1 MTNIIREIK
10 WRGAVC
16 AVTGLM
22 LAALSFPAL
31 AAPKK
36 PKAPAAEPAP
46 PQIQQIEISQNSLS
60 PAGAKALQG
69 LVERFNAQSKGYE
82 VVFVDRDWRAGSA
95 PHLLVLDGANK
106 DAFLAAGKTPRYKSL
121 ASVMKGA
128 GIALQTLRSPAVMT
142 PVPVGAKGELL
153 ALPVGLST
161 PVLYVNRE
169 AFRRAKVDPDTRFS
183 TWADLQKVLGKLA
196 EGGSSCPYT
205 IAEPGRV
212 IVENASTWHNI
223 PLVVTKGKQQQP
235 VFNSLFQVKH
245 LALMSGWN
253 RARLLRVF
261 PSRAEAEAQFA
272 SGKCAL
278 IAAPSDS
285 WAGFRQAG
293 VDVGV
298 ARLPYHE
305 DFPAAPQ
312 NTLADGAALWVSA
325 GKKPGEYK
333 GVATFVSFWLQPD
346 NQIAWQRETGYLP
359 LNRAGLLASESSL
372 LGSDLENIKVAIAQL
387 SRPATNSSSFP
398 SLLGSDRAHRVIE
411 EELAAVWAG
420 SKPAKTAL
428 DDAVLRVSTGR

>member
-1 MTNIIREIK
+1 
-10 WRGAVC
+10 
-16 AVTGLM
+16 VTGLV
-22 LAALSFPAL
+22 LAALTTTAL

-36 PKAPAAEPAP
+36 PKAAPAAPVT
-46 PQIQQIEISQNSLS
+46 PQIQQIELSPNNLS
-60 PAGAKALQG
+60 PAGTKALQG
-69 LVERFNAQSKGYE
+69 LVERFNAQNKGYE
-82 VVFVDRDWRAGSA
+82 VVLVDRDWRAGNT
-95 PHLLVLDGANK
+95 PHLLILDGADK
-106 DAFLAAGKTPRYKSL
+106 DVFLAGKARYKSL
-121 ASVMKGA
+121 SSVMKGA

-142 PVPVGAKGELL
+142 PTPVGAKGELL

-212 IVENASTWHNI
+212 IVENASTWHNV
-223 PLVVTKGKQQQP
+223 PLAVTRGKQQQA

-253 RARLLRVF
+253 RAHLLHVF
-261 PSRAEAEAQFA
+261 GDRAEAEAQFA

-278 IAAPSDS
+278 LAAPSDS
-285 WAGFRQAG
+285 WAGFRQQG
-293 VDVGV
+293 VDVSV

-359 LNRAGLLASESSL
+359 LNRAGLLASESNL
-372 LGSDLENIKVAIAQL
+372 LGSDLENIKVAITQL
-387 SRPATNSSSFP
+387 SRPATSSSSFP
-398 SLLGSDRAHRVIE
+398 SLLGSYRAHRIIE

-420 SKPAKTAL
+420 SKPAKAAL